1 MKAEE
6 KAAAL
11 CDRIGLTEEKER
23 YWFIRVQGYNRG
35 VVDTKYEAIKD
46 ALEVMSRPTMSLPH
60 ETR

>member
-23 YWFIRVQGYNRG
+23 YWFIRGYCHG
-35 VVDTKYEAIKD
+35 DTD
-46 ALEVMSRPTMSLPH
+46 ARLELINDTFAALSAATKTIPH

>member
-23 YWFIRVQGYNRG
+23 YWFIRGYCHG
-35 VVDTKYEAIKD
+35 DTD
-46 ALEVMSRPTMSLPH
+46 ARLELINDTVAALSAATNTIPH